1 MKKKLFFLV
10 YFLLLSGTILAQEIA
25 KPITIHSL
33 IGGKLDRAEEEYFKL
48 FPMIEGFQE
57 AEFYLNPD
65 STLRTIVIY
74 ESNGVIEDT
83 LIEKYLPVNHIRHY
97 IDQKLT
103 AEINATQNIDRGKY
117 VSALS
122 SNEIVIGG
130 EILSTRDNSFLLLNM
145 EEEIYYN
152 NNNSS
157 FDVSHIQL
165 SDINKVTSIEKTNI
179 AKYIYPL
186 AVGLTATL
194 IYASMVDSKVSG
206 PLDIEGN
213 IRRGIIKTL
222 VGVFVAGLGCLIGYG
237 ISSVLPI
244 WSVSETEYTAPFNED
259 DIKGLSE
266 LSRYQVTEPFY
277 LQKIK

>member
-10 YFLLLSGTILAQEIA
+10 YFLLISGTTLAQEKA

-48 FPMIEGFQE
+48 FPMIEAVQE

-65 STLRTIVIY
+65 STLRAIVIY

-122 SNEIVIGG
+122 SNEFVIGG
-130 EILSTRDNSFLLLNM
+130 EMLSTRDNSFLLLNM

-152 NNNSS
+152 NSNSS

-165 SDINKVTSIEKTNI
+165 SNLNKVTSIEKTNI
-179 AKYIYPL
+179 AKYIYPIV
-186 AVGLTATL
+186 AGLTAAF
-194 IYASMVDSKVSG
+194 IYASMVDVKYTSF
-206 PLDIEGN
+206 DIDEN
-213 IRRGIIKTL
+213 VKRGIINTL
-222 VGVFVAGLGCLIGYG
+222 GGVLVAGLGCLIGYG

-244 WSVSETEYTAPFNED
+244 WNVSETEYTAPFNED

>member
-10 YFLLLSGTILAQEIA
+10 YFLLISGTTLAQEKA

-48 FPMIEGFQE
+48 FPMIEAVQE

-65 STLRTIVIY
+65 STLRAIVIY

-122 SNEIVIGG
+122 SNEFVIGG
-130 EILSTRDNSFLLLNM
+130 EMLSTRETSFLLLNM

-152 NNNSS
+152 NSNSS
-157 FDVSHIQL
+157 FDVSNIQL
-165 SDINKVTSIEKTNI
+165 SDLNKVTSIEKTNI
-179 AKYIYPL
+179 AKYIYPIV
-186 AVGLTATL
+186 AGLTAAF
-194 IYASMVDSKVSG
+194 IYASMVDVKYTSF
-206 PLDIEGN
+206 DIDEN
-213 IRRGIIKTL
+213 VKRGIINTL
-222 VGVFVAGLGCLIGYG
+222 GGVLVAGLGCLIGYG

-244 WSVSETEYTAPFNED
+244 WNVSETEYTAPFNED